1 MTRQELLAIVCAVL
15 AVTVFVL
22 VSGTTSFNAGLAPV
36 APASPEAASST
47 EKAPAPSVASTTP
60 AAAPEEAAPASETDT
75 AAAASARLT
84 AVGGQLL
91 KSAVNIICIPKP
103 GTGLRGISGSGVI
116 IDSRGLIL
124 TAAHVAQYFLLRD
137 YPKAGSVTCTVR
149 TGSPA
154 ADAYTADPVYISP
167 SWIENN
173 SDVVINPAPRG
184 TGEDDFAVLAITGSA
199 TRDPL
204 PSSFPFVP
212 LGSGDPSSDEN
223 TAIAAYAA
231 QFLATSQIED
241 NLYPTVVFH
250 DITQLFTFDSGSIDS
265 FSIAGT
271 PIAQEGSSGGGV
283 ADASGH
289 LIGLI
294 DTSSTKGDASE
305 RTLHAIT
312 PLHIRTSFARDMG
325 ANFDGYFANNSVS
338 ALISNFA
345 SEASKEGKILKDVL
359 TSQ

>member
-1 MTRQELLAIVCAVL
+1 MIRQELLAIACAVL
-15 AVTVFVL
+15 AVTAFVL
-22 VSGTTSFNAGLAPV
+22 LSGTYSVNNVIGPAAVPVASESASTTAPEPAASSSDAIAAPDASEPV
-36 APASPEAASST
+36 APAL
-47 EKAPAPSVASTTP
+47 
-60 AAAPEEAAPASETDT
+60 DT
-75 AAAASARLT
+75 AAIASARLT
-84 AVGGQLL
+84 AAGGQLL
-91 KSAVNIICIPKP
+91 KSIVNIICLPKS

-137 YPKAGSVTCTVR
+137 YPRPGSVTCTIR

-154 ADAYTADPVYISP
+154 ADAYTAEVVYISP
-167 SWIENN
+167 SWIEDN
-173 SDVVINPAPRG
+173 SDVVIDPAPRG

-199 TRDPL
+199 TKDPL
-204 PSSFPFVP
+204 PSSFSYVP
-212 LGSGDPSSDEN
+212 LGSGDPSAGEN
-223 TAIAAYAA
+223 TAIAGYAA
-231 QFLATSQIED
+231 QFLASSQIED
-241 NLYPTVVFH
+241 ELYPTVVFH
-250 DITQLFTFDSGSIDS
+250 DLTQLFTFDTGSIDS

-312 PLHIRTSFARDMG
+312 PLHIRASFARDMG
-325 ANFDGYFANNSVS
+325 TNFDTYLSSNSVS
-338 ALISNFA
+338 ALISNFS
-345 SEASKEGKILKDVL
+345 SESIKLERILERVL
-359 TSQ
+359 KSQ